1 MRQEFGPIDALR
13 SPILEPGEPL
23 GHPFAMDPL
32 RPPLAFVCLLFSGWV
47 KLAFARV
54 IGGAADNLGRSL
66 KVQ

>member
-1 MRQEFGPIDALR
+1 
-13 SPILEPGEPL
+13 
-23 GHPFAMDPL
+23 MDPL

-47 KLAFARV
+47 KLALARA